1 MSQAKLSRVD
11 ALEQLKAA
19 VAAFIDD
26 AKMALGSVEM
36 ETRRVVDRLQR
47 EQPYYWNQQIKN
59 ARDEYAE
66 GKAALARKRLQKT
79 DNYIPDTSEE
89 EKAIRRATAKI
100 QLAEEKIEAVKTW
113 SRRIE
118 QAWNDYQGPSG
129 QLADVVGGTPARAIA
144 DLNRLIK
151 AVDAYLHVQ
160 APAAP
165 LEAGDEPFREAA
177 SMARPAEDKPE
188 SHEAGAAPDE
198 SEAKE
203 P

>member
-19 VAAFIDD
+19 VAAFVDD

-36 ETRRVVDRLQR
+36 ETRRVVDRLNR
-47 EQPYYWNQQIKN
+47 EQPFYWQQQIK
-59 ARDEYAE
+59 AGRDEFAE
-66 GKAALARKRLQKT
+66 AKASLARKRLQKT

-89 EKAIRRATAKI
+89 EKAVRRAVAKI
-100 QLAEEKIEAVKTW
+100 ENAERKLEAIKVWT
-113 SRRIE
+113 RRIE
-118 QAWNDYQGPSG
+118 QSWNDYQGPSG

-151 AVDAYLHVQ
+151 AVDAYLQVQ

-165 LEAGDEPFREAA
+165 IEAGDEPFREAA
-177 SMARPAEDKPE
+177 SMARPLTEAPE
-188 SHEAGAAPDE
+188 SAAENPSDQAEEKE
-198 SEAKE
+198 S
-203 P
+203 